1 MDSVI
6 QGVIVRH
13 SPSEMSPQAE
23 RVEPF
28 AECDGGRLQSL
39 LVAHFQLVWRML
51 RRLGVEVSSV
61 DDEAQQVFVITAE
74 KLHLIEEGKERSFLL
89 GAVYRVAA
97 NARRAQGRGREHSD
111 SDAVEVAKDPT
122 PHLDEL
128 LGQKRRREL
137 LDEILD
143 QLPFEQRTVLVLGE
157 LEGMSRSEIAASLEL
172 CEGTVA
178 SRQRLAKQ
186 HFLRLAARYHARL
199 AQGAVKN
206 DELG

>member
-13 SPSEMSPQAE
+13 SPSEMGPQAE
-23 RVEPF
+23 RVDPF
-28 AECDGGRLQSL
+28 AECDGGRLQQL

-51 RRLGVEVSSV
+51 RRLGVELGSV
-61 DDEAQQVFVITAE
+61 DDEAQQVFVIAAE

-89 GAVYRVAA
+89 GTVYRVAA
-97 NARRAQGRGREHSD
+97 NARRSQGRGREQSD
-111 SDAVEVAKDPT
+111 SNALDSAKDPT

-143 QLPFEQRTVLVLGE
+143 QLPFEQRTVLILGE
-157 LEGMSRSEIAASLEL
+157 LEGMSRTEIAASLEL

-199 AQGAVKN
+199 AQEAGKN